1 MQNGTKDTS
10 MVGRFD
16 TISPLDY
23 RYYGDNPVFFKRLQ
37 PYVSEAANIKYLLR
51 VELSLVRALA
61 HFGICPPSVPL
72 EVEKACSEITAS
84 EVYAEENIVHH
95 NIRAIVNC
103 IRRKISEE
111 SRPYIHLF
119 ATSNDIMDTAYAIR
133 YKEFARDVLLPD
145 LIELE
150 RVLINLAKDNKR
162 QIQIGRTHG
171 QHAVPTT
178 FGYAISWFVSRIGS
192 RIEAIDMAHGN
203 LRGKLSG
210 AVGAFNAL
218 SLQDKASPTDFE
230 AWVLNDLGLK
240 SSPTSVSTQ
249 LVEPEFLTDFVYSIT
264 SCFSVLANLADDI
277 RNLVRTEIAELI
289 DVYEDR
295 HVGSS
300 TMPHKMNPKNF
311 ENVKSL
317 WKEFMPRMTTV
328 FMDQISEHQ
337 RDLTNSAS
345 LRFLPELFTG
355 FCYAVERMKGGLK
368 KIKVHTDKMM
378 ANFET
383 TKDKIVAE
391 PLYIILA
398 LNGYPDAYDI
408 TMRLSR
414 EAQAENSRIMD
425 LALQHPELHPLF
437 EAMSPAHRSILENPA
452 LYIGD
457 AVGRTDATCE
467 YWSRVTSKL
476 NKKLKDEQVEADQKE
491 PHRPILALG

>member
-1 MQNGTKDTS
+1 MQNGTTDTS

-23 RYYGDNPVFFKRLQ
+23 RYYGDNPGFFKRLQ
-37 PYVSEAANIKYLLR
+37 PYVSEAANIKYLLK
-51 VELSLVRALA
+51 VELSLVRGLA
-61 HFGICPPSVPL
+61 HFGICPKSVAL

-84 EVYAEENIVHH
+84 EVYAEEHVVHH
-95 NIRAIVNC
+95 NIRAVVNC
-103 IRRKISEE
+103 IRRKISKD

-119 ATSNDIMDTAYAIR
+119 ATSNDMMDTAYAIR
-133 YKEFARDVLLPD
+133 YKELARDVLLPD

-150 RVLINLAKDNKR
+150 SVLINLAKKYRN
-162 QIQIGRTHG
+162 QLQIGRTHG

-192 RIEAIDMAHGN
+192 RIEAIDTAHRN

-218 SLQDKASPTDFE
+218 SLQDKASPTEFE

-240 SSPTSVSTQ
+240 PSPTSVSTQ
-249 LVEPEFLTDFVYSIT
+249 LVEPEFLTDFAYSIT
-264 SCFSVLANLADDI
+264 SCFSVLANLADDV
-277 RNLVRTEIAELI
+277 RNLVRTEIGELI
-289 DVYEDR
+289 DVYDEK

-300 TMPHKMNPKNF
+300 TMPHKLNPKNF

-317 WKEFMPRMTTV
+317 WKEFMPRMMTV

-355 FCYAVERMKGGLK
+355 FCYAVGRMKGGLE
-368 KIKVHTDKMM
+368 KIKVSPDKMLS
-378 ANFET
+378 NFNT

-414 EAQAENSRIMD
+414 EAQAEDRRIMD
-425 LALQHPELHPLF
+425 LAIQHSELRPLF
-437 EAMSPAHRSILENPA
+437 EAMSPVHRSILENPD

-467 YWSRVTSKL
+467 HWDRVISRLSSKL
-476 NKKLKDEQVEADQKE
+476 NTEQKE
-491 PHRPILALG
+491 ACQREVHRPILALG